1 MADRDSFSSRP
12 ATSSSFKKEGTPVNT
27 VQYAMS
33 TSDESISQFT
43 LPNYVE
49 LPQSF
54 QQRSTAN
61 VPKKV
66 RGDLDLSGPEL
77 MPFLFK
83 AADKL
88 YSIKDKQAKAEGI
101 KKRFYQLQAMF
112 NQEKIAD
119 NFIRSL
125 NYVVDSIEYEN
136 YQQAWEHY
144 NRFVQS
150 IPEESARNWRWL
162 SSLKML
168 ISELK
173 GAQRIGSAGSHFRNP
188 TQN

>member
-1 MADRDSFSSRP
+1 MFPS
-12 ATSSSFKKEGTPVNT
+12 
-27 VQYAMS
+27 S
-33 TSDESISQFT
+33 TSEECISQFT

-49 LPQSF
+49 SPQSI
-54 QQRSTAN
+54 QSLDTGN
-61 VPKKV
+61 IPKKV
-66 RGDLDLSGPEL
+66 RGDLDLTGLEL

-88 YSIKDKQAKAEGI
+88 HAIKDKQAKAEGI
-101 KKRFYQLQAMF
+101 KKRLIQLQNMF
-112 NQEKIAD
+112 NENKIPEHL
-119 NFIRSL
+119 IRNL

-144 NRFVQS
+144 NRFSQS
-150 IPEESARNWRWL
+150 IPEEMSKSWFWL

-173 GAQRIGSAGSHFRNP
+173 GAQRIGSAGSHFRS
-188 TQN
+188 